1 MSVTWLNFFLNN
13 SLQEIISHYF
23 IEGKIFAQMYKF
35 SNKKKIL
42 PAWNYFKIKN
52 SRPLSRKTSVCFKSF
67 LNKIE

>member
-35 SNKKKIL
+35 INKKK
-42 PAWNYFKIKN
+42 N
-52 SRPLSRKTSVCFKSF
+52 TSCVELFQ
-67 LNKIE
+67 NKKF